1 MDQRP
6 KLSPVKREILRHN
19 LRAIVDDMSIAL
31 EHNSPSETVSEAR
44 DYAVA
49 FTNASGEVVV
59 AENPFHIPSLALTA
73 QAVLDYYEF
82 NLRAGD
88 LVVTNDPY
96 RGGTQTQDLT
106 VFAPVYATEELVGCL
121 LVRVHM
127 PDFGGQIVGGYN
139 PPALEV
145 WAEGVRIIPIKLARF
160 GRLDRDIHQTV
171 LLNSRVPDQ
180 TRGLLDAM
188 LATLALGQ
196 ERVQRMLARYGFEPF
211 VEGLEYALDY
221 SEAATRTLIR
231 DWSPGVFHGQATLGH
246 DCAERSP
253 VVRCQLEVRD
263 GQVTL
268 DFSGSDAQSPSFMNS
283 AWGASC
289 GSALLPL
296 ISLLGDDLPMNSG
309 VLRVVRFQ
317 ATEGSLV
324 RPAYPA
330 AVGWGQA
337 HPGSEI
343 INAVSGALSACTDQP
358 LPRMPT
364 QALVQCCFAK
374 YRIFSLDA
382 LIYPGAASVDG
393 VNGWGPPGYSA
404 RRKLPSVE
412 KCEIAFPEI
421 SIERLEIV
429 SDGRAAEDGHGAPAS
444 EVRVALRQPASV
456 TACLN
461 GPPDETGPERRP
473 VFSIQT
479 EDAELCVDTFCA
491 DRRLA
496 SGVLTLRTA
505 GGGHTSRAQAE
516 AQGKGRRCSQTLT
529 DE

>member
-1 MDQRP
+1 MDHRP

-44 DYAVA
+44 AYAVA
-49 FTNASGEVVV
+49 FTNARGEVVV

-73 QAVLDYYEF
+73 QAILDYYEF

-121 LVRVHM
+121 LVRVRM

-160 GRLDRDIHQTV
+160 GRLDRDVHQTV

-196 ERVQRMLARYGFEPF
+196 ERVQRMLARYGFEPL

-221 SEAATRTLIR
+221 SEAATRTRIR

-253 VVRCQLEVRD
+253 VVRCQLEVGD
-263 GQVTL
+263 GQLTL
-268 DFSGSDAQSPSFMNS
+268 DFSDSDAQSPSFMNS

-289 GSALLPL
+289 GSALLPV

-330 AVGWGQA
+330 AVGWGQT

-343 INAVSGALSACTDQP
+343 INAVSAALSACTGQP

-364 QALVQCCFAK
+364 QAFVRCCFAK

-393 VNGWGPPGYSA
+393 VNGWGPPGYLA

-412 KCEIAFPEI
+412 KCEIAFPEV

-429 SDGRAAEDGHGAPAS
+429 ADERVAEDGRGAPAS
-444 EVRVALRQPASV
+444 EVKVALRQPASV

-461 GPPDETGPERRP
+461 GPSAETDPDIRP
-473 VFSIQT
+473 IFSIQT
-479 EDAELCVDTFCA
+479 EDAELSVDTFCA

-496 SGVLTLRTA
+496 SGVLTLRTT
-505 GGGHTSRAQAE
+505 GGGYTSRAQAE
-516 AQGKGRRCSQTLT
+516 APDERRR
-529 DE
+529 